1 MPTRRFPSVRS
12 TQPFDEDV
20 CNLLRTQRN
29 RVGLSQD
36 ELGKELGVS
45 FQQIQ
50 KYERGLNRISFARA
64 AQISAILKVP
74 LDDLAGINGKRLSK
88 AMDTIDF
95 EMLERLGT
103 LEADVK
109 PVALNIMDLINRQA
123 KKRK

>member
-1 MPTRRFPSVRS
+1 MPRRRFPGVRS

-20 CNLLRTQRN
+20 GNLLRTHRN
-29 RVGLSQD
+29 RAGLSQD